1 MKKPPSI
8 NSRNLSFA
16 NLVGEGIKKLK
27 HFGFVN
33 VNEENI
39 LSDEVYVFFFTR
51 FLDSQKGKSNELDKQ
66 IEILL
71 CLTKEKI

>member
-8 NSRNLSFA
+8 NNRNLSFV